1 VTTTAASL
9 ERCVDR
15 TPRHTHTHTHT
26 RDSIAGG
33 RAAQSVLTLIPVDVA
48 VQAENETVMNG
59 KRGDDDERVKF
70 STLIL

>member
-15 TPRHTHTHTHT
+15 TPRHTHT

-33 RAAQSVLTLIPVDVA
+33 RTAQSVLTLIPVDVA